1 MKTVKETDIVTIGTK
16 RVTKDGIWACIFFL
30 VGTIGLAV
38 SFWNSLWEQSGINV
52 GILGVFVLI
61 ISLFGLGYGI
71 RGRRKKNCSHI
82 IDEIGIAS
90 NVLLII
96 IIVILFIVWYKEILC
111 GKIMMKH

>member
-16 RVTKDGIWACIFFL
+16 RVTKDGIWACIFLL

-96 IIVILFIVWYKEILC
+96 IIVILFIIGIRMV
-111 GKIMMKH
+111 